1 MRRVARV
8 PAVRL
13 LYAPMRKRSG
23 RLAPMDDVFA
33 AQRMT
38 IINGMLVFVILIVVL
53 QLWLFTATVN
63 ATLGGDTTVA
73 LPAALVSLLCL
84 GLNIGLLRYL
94 VRFE

>member
-1 MRRVARV
+1 
-8 PAVRL
+8 
-13 LYAPMRKRSG
+13 MRKRSG

-33 AQRMT
+33 ARKRQA
-38 IINGMLVFVILIVVL
+38 VPHEFVLE
-53 QLWLFTATVN
+53 A
-63 ATLGGDTTVA
+63 LGPLGPVTRDTTVA